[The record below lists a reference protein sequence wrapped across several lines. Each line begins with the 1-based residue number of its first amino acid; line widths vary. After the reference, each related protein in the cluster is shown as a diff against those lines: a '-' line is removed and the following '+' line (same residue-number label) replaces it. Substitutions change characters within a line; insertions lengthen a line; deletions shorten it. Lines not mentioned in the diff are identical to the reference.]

1 MKQKVKETERMKQT
15 KWWFFGKK
23 NKTNLS
29 APVWR
34 GRERGKEETQEG
46 AKEGDRGRRREW
58 FKRGKITNMVTF
70 LMKREHYLQMYA
82 INLKSEMKQAIFS
95 EI

>member
-1 MKQKVKETERMKQT
+1 MERKAKQT
-15 KWWFFGKK
+15 YLRQYGE
-23 NKTNLS
+23 
-29 APVWR
+29 
-34 GRERGKEETQEG
+34 GGKEERR
-46 AKEGDRGRRREW
+46 KHKRVRRRETGEEGESDL
-58 FKRGKITNMVTF
+58 KGAKITNMVTF